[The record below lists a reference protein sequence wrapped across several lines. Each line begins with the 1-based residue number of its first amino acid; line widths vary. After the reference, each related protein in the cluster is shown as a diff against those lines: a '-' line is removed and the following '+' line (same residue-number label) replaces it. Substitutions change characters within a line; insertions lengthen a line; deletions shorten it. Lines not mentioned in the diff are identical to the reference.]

1 MLENWK
7 LKTSL
12 LRWKTKMVNIK
23 PKRRKPSVTTSSM
36 SDIGFLLLI
45 FIMLI
50 SLMNQRKE
58 EKIEYSEATLIE
70 KTQVD
75 KNFEIWIKSD
85 GMVFVEGEN
94 VDGATLESL
103 IVKAVTEQ
111 PLTRVHIIADKNTPY
126 KYVDST
132 VKILQKLEHR
142 VVSFVVREKL

>member
-1 MLENWK
+1 
-7 LKTSL
+7 
-12 LRWKTKMVNIK
+12 
-23 PKRRKPSVTTSSM
+23 
-36 SDIGFLLLI
+36 
-45 FIMLI
+45 
-50 SLMNQRKE
+50 MNQRKE

-94 VDGATLESL
+94 VDGATLENL